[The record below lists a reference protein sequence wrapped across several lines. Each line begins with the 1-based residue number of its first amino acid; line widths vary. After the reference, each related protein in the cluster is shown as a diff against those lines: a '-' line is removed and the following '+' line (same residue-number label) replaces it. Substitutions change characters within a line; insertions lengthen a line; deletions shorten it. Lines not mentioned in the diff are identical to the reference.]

1 MESKVFCRLHKISSR
16 RVPTPCWNPPFL
28 FQKQNLG
35 MVHPTSEDLGRQS
48 PRLHLPG
55 DAGPSNSPFL
65 HSRLTD
71 LWNWKLS
78 INQWRNDMNTFSARR
93 RGPKHFLQGDMLSS
107 SFVLMSSK
115 HFRMAGKASQPVT
128 TWTSVLAGLAPSGLA
143 VGTTPVPWVSVI
155 TQFLASCS
163 MSMLRSLWRLPG
175 RCSLMLGYRCAC
187 GAMGLLTAPGELQNP
202 PPKSKS

>member
-1 MESKVFCRLHKISSR
+1 
-16 RVPTPCWNPPFL
+16 
-28 FQKQNLG
+28 
-35 MVHPTSEDLGRQS
+35 
-48 PRLHLPG
+48 
-55 DAGPSNSPFL
+55 
-65 HSRLTD
+65 
-71 LWNWKLS
+71 
-78 INQWRNDMNTFSARR
+78 MNTFSARR

-163 MSMLRSLWRLPG
+163 VSMLRSL
-175 RCSLMLGYRCAC
+175 
-187 GAMGLLTAPGELQNP
+187 
-202 PPKSKS
+202 